1 MNKKLIR
8 YVLLIVGVSL
18 MSLGISFSI
27 KSDLGTSPISCVPY
41 VLSLA
46 FPLSV
51 GEFTIIFNVFLVLF
65 QMALL
70 KEIKLKQI
78 SQIFVCILFG
88 YMTDFNLWILS
99 SMVPSNYLEQWLIC
113 ILGAFVLAF
122 GLNIEVKSDITMLPG
137 DGCVQAI
144 SEVLNK
150 DFGKVKP
157 FFDLSMVIMGI
168 VFAYLFLHRLA
179 GVREGTVFA
188 AIAVGFIIQFYN
200 RIFGYK
206 IDNCLEE

>member
-206 IDNCLEE
+206 IDNYLEE